1 MSDAPSPSGPAPSHD
16 ELLAE
21 RDQLRQEVQRLRQ
34 SAFCH
39 LYGPIGRMA
48 LLEEQRDQR
57 IAHLLAAASSP
68 QVSLDVV
75 MELLTESARTI
86 HDQTVHAI
94 LYEIQP
100 MTGKTMQWIKENEE
114 MDSLEDV
121 SHKEVL
127 FCKVDSR
134 VLCLGGSM
142 DEVPVDQRYLSVKR
156 GTVVADAFMRR
167 QPVVSIPEEGIR
179 DHLEGAH
186 YGHYD
191 RSRWTHVDQ
200 RAAFPLINPLSSS
213 VEFVLVID
221 KGGEP
226 LSNYDIRYVR
236 DFVNLAS
243 FALAIKKIMAD
254 DRALLDHLR
263 KGLHDLGSA
272 MQSIQQIGGLIMD
285 MMEYDQLE
293 AGKLKEYRQRLGWQF
308 DRFARLIQQLRT
320 GSFEYDL
327 EPRDLDALV
336 TQFVASVSDAAL
348 YGSRVDFRLDLGAPG
363 LMVMIDAFVLQAALE
378 NMARNTFETDKPA
391 TARITTRRQGDYLKL
406 SYFDDCGGM
415 DQRLYWSVIERGKAP
430 TTKAHGSGLGI
441 QSILTSLRGMGC
453 IVGAINRPGQ
463 GFGYE
468 ALIPLAR
475 EAWPAAGPGGGGGPG
490 A

>member
-1 MSDAPSPSGPAPSHD
+1 MSIADAFTDPVPSIE

-21 RDQLRQEVQRLRQ
+21 RDSLRQEVERLRQ
-34 SAFCH
+34 SAFCYI
-39 LYGPIGRMA
+39 YGPLSRMA
-48 LLEEQRDQR
+48 MLEELRDQR

-114 MDSLEDV
+114 LDNLEDV
-121 SHKEVL
+121 SLKEVL
-127 FCKVDSR
+127 FCKVDTRIS
-134 VLCLGGSM
+134 CLGGTM
-142 DEVPVDQRYLSVKR
+142 DEVPIDQRYLSVKR

-167 QPVVSIPEEGIR
+167 QPVVSIPEDGIK
-179 DHLEGAH
+179 DHLEGTH

-200 RAAFPLINPLSSS
+200 RAAFPLINPLSSQ

-226 LSNYDIRYVR
+226 LKAYDIRYVR

-243 FALAIKKIMAD
+243 FALAIKKILAD
-254 DRALLDHLR
+254 DRSLLDHLR

-272 MQSIQQIGGLIMD
+272 MQSVQQIGGLIMD
-285 MMEYDQLE
+285 MMEYGQLE

-320 GSFEYDL
+320 GSFQYDL

-336 TQFVASVSDAAL
+336 SHFVASVSDQAL
-348 YGSRVDFRLDLGAPG
+348 YGSRVSFELHLGASG
-363 LMVMIDAFVLQAALE
+363 EMAMIDAFVLQAALE
-378 NMARNTFETDKPA
+378 NMAKNTFETEKPA
-391 TARITTRRQGDYLKL
+391 TARITTSRQDGYIKL
-406 SYFDDCGGM
+406 TYFDDCGGM
-415 DQRLYWSVIERGKAP
+415 DERLYWSVIERGKAP

-468 ALIPLAR
+468 ALIPLAQV
-475 EAWPAAGPGGGGGPG
+475 AS
-490 A
+490 

>member
-1 MSDAPSPSGPAPSHD
+1 MSDAETSAQPAPTYE

-21 RDQLRQEVQRLRQ
+21 RNSLRREAEVLRG
-34 SAFCH
+34 SAFCYI
-39 LYGPIGRMA
+39 YGPLSRMA
-48 LLEEQRDQR
+48 RLEEERDQR

-100 MTGKTMQWIKENEE
+100 MTGKTLGWIKENEALQ
-114 MDSLEDV
+114 SLDDV
-121 SHKEVL
+121 SLKEVL

-134 VLCLGGSM
+134 VSCLGGSM
-142 DEVPVDQRYLSVKR
+142 DEVPVDQRYLSVKQ
-156 GTVVADAFMRR
+156 GTVVAEAFMRR
-167 QPVVSIPEEGIR
+167 QPVVSIPEEGIKDR
-179 DHLEGAH
+179 LEGAH

-200 RAAFPLINPLSSS
+200 RAAFPLINPLSSQ
-213 VEFVLVID
+213 VEYVLVID

-236 DFVNLAS
+236 DYVNLAS
-243 FALAIKKIMAD
+243 FALAIKKILAD

-272 MQSIQQIGGLIMD
+272 MQSVQQLGGLILD
-285 MMEYDQLE
+285 MLEFGQLQ
-293 AGKLKEYRQRLGWQF
+293 ADKLKEYRQRLGWQF

-320 GSFEYDL
+320 GSFQYDL
-327 EPRDLDALV
+327 EPRELDGLV
-336 TQFVASVSDAAL
+336 ARFVASVSDQAL
-348 YGSRVDFRLDLGAPG
+348 YGSRVRFSLDLGAPG
-363 LMVMIDAFVLQAALE
+363 QMVMVDAFVLQAALE
-378 NMARNTFETDKPA
+378 NMAKNTFETDKPA
-391 TARITTRRQGDYLKL
+391 TARITTSRQGDYVKL
-406 SYFDDCGGM
+406 TYFDDCGGM
-415 DQRLYWSVIERGKAP
+415 DERLYWSVIERGKAP
-430 TTKAHGSGLGI
+430 STKAQGSGLGI
-441 QSILTSLRGMGC
+441 QSILNSLRGMGC
-453 IVGAINRPGQ
+453 IVGAVNRPGQ

-468 ALIPLAR
+468 ALIPLA
-475 EAWPAAGPGGGGGPG
+475 AAE
-490 A
+490 

>member
-1 MSDAPSPSGPAPSHD
+1 MSDADHTATPVAPSYQ

-21 RDQLRQEVQRLRQ
+21 RDSLRQEMERLSQ
-34 SAFCH
+34 SAFCDLH
-39 LYGPIGRMA
+39 DSQRRIAM
-48 LLEEQRDQR
+48 LEEQRDQR

-68 QVSLDVV
+68 LVSLDVV

-100 MTGKTMQWIKENEE
+100 MTGKTLQWIKQNEE
-114 MDSLEDV
+114 LTSLEGV
-121 SHKEVL
+121 SLKEVL

-134 VLCLGGSM
+134 VGCLGGTM
-142 DEVPVDQRYLSVKR
+142 DEVPIDQRYLSVKG
-156 GTVVADAFMRR
+156 GTVVADTFIRR
-167 QPVVSIPEEGIR
+167 QPVVSIPAEGIK

-200 RAAFPLINPLSSS
+200 RAAFPLINPLSSQ
-213 VEFVLVID
+213 VEYVLVID

-236 DFVNLAS
+236 DYVNLAS

-254 DRALLDHLR
+254 DRALLDHMR

-272 MQSIQQIGGLIMD
+272 MQSIQQLGGLILD
-285 MMEYDQLE
+285 MLELGKLE

-336 TQFVASVSDAAL
+336 RRFVDSVSDAAL
-348 YGSRVDFRLDLGAPG
+348 YGSRVKFELDLGAPDQ
-363 LMVMIDAFVLQAALE
+363 MVMIDAFVLQAALE
-378 NMARNTFETDKPA
+378 NMAKNTFETEKPA
-391 TARITTRRQGDYLKL
+391 TARITTRRQGAYVKL

-441 QSILTSLRGMGC
+441 QSILNSLRGMGC
-453 IVGAINRPGQ
+453 IVGAVNRPGR

-468 ALIPLAR
+468 ALIPLAQDR
-475 EAWPAAGPGGGGGPG
+475 
-490 A
+490 

>member
-1 MSDAPSPSGPAPSHD
+1 MSDSKESAPPSPSYQ

-21 RDQLRQEVQRLRQ
+21 RDSLRQEMERLSQ
-34 SAFCH
+34 SAFCDLH
-39 LYGPIGRMA
+39 DSQRRIA
-48 LLEEQRDQR
+48 CLEEYRDQR

-100 MTGKTMQWIKENEE
+100 MTGKTMRWIKENEE
-114 MDSLEDV
+114 LVNLDDV
-121 SHKEVL
+121 SLKEVL
-127 FCKVDSR
+127 FCKVDTRIS
-134 VLCLGGSM
+134 CLGGTM
-142 DEVPVDQRYLSVKR
+142 DEVPIDQRYLSVKK

-179 DHLEGAH
+179 DHLEGTH

-200 RAAFPLINPLSSS
+200 RAAFPLINPLSSQ
-213 VEFVLVID
+213 VEYVLVVD

-226 LSNYDIRYVR
+226 LTNYDIRYVR

-272 MQSIQQIGGLIMD
+272 MQSIRQLGGLIVD
-285 MMEYDQLE
+285 MLEYGQLD
-293 AGKLKEYRQRLGWQF
+293 AGKLKEYRRRLSWQF

-320 GSFEYDL
+320 GSFQYDL
-327 EPRDLDALV
+327 EPHDLDGLV
-336 TQFVASVSDAAL
+336 RRFVASVSDTAL
-348 YGSRVDFRLDLGAPG
+348 YGSRVNFELDLGAPG
-363 LMVMIDAFVLQAALE
+363 QMVMIDAYVLQAALE
-378 NMARNTFETDKPA
+378 NMAKNTYETEKPA
-391 TARITTRRQGDYLKL
+391 SVRVTTRTQGDYVKL
-406 SYFDDCGGM
+406 TYFDDCGGM
-415 DQRLYWSVIERGKAP
+415 DDRLYWSVIERGKAP
-430 TTKAHGSGLGI
+430 TTKAEGSGLGI
-441 QSILTSLRGMGC
+441 QSILSTLRGMGC
-453 IVGAINRPGQ
+453 IVGAVNRPGA

-468 ALIPLAR
+468 ALIPLAKG
-475 EAWPAAGPGGGGGPG
+475 E
-490 A
+490 